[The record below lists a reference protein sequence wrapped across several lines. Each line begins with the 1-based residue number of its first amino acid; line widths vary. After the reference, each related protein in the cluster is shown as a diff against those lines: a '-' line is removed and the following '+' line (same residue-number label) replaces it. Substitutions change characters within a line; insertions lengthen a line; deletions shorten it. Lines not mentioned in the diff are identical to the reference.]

1 MDFILCPT
9 DKYMFKGN
17 NKKIRLSRW
26 MYSRLK
32 INTAWHSPGV
42 FIVDSDHSQHINIL
56 FLLLTLNTDLS
67 VECERQIIMLW
78 KHIERCICF
87 VIKVARLISFSDL
100 SLHLIEINY
109 EQMAMLWAYYEH
121 DMNICFGSKFDL
133 GIPSVLSFRSIFWSA
148 LSLLFPRDLIFFCY
162 IKPKTYLVIIGLSI
176 CQ

>member
-42 FIVDSDHSQHINIL
+42 SIVDSDHSQHINIL

-78 KHIERCICF
+78 KHR
-87 VIKVARLISFSDL
+87 
-100 SLHLIEINY
+100 
-109 EQMAMLWAYYEH
+109 AMYLFRSKSCKAYFIQWFIIASNWNKLWTDGHAMSILWTWYEH
-121 DMNICFGSKFDL
+121 MFQL
-133 GIPSVLSFRSIFWSA
+133 
-148 LSLLFPRDLIFFCY
+148 
-162 IKPKTYLVIIGLSI
+162 
-176 CQ
+176 